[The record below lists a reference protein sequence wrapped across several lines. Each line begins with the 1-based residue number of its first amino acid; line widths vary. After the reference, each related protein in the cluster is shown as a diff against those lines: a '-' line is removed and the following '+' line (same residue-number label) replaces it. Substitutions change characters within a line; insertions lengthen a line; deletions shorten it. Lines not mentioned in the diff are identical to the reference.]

1 VKPIIQIAGG
11 LVIALVFGSAGY
23 FLGNHQ
29 ATLKLQTG
37 RADAPGNSPALVR
50 RSSTPPVDPA
60 KLRANLDAEKDALA
74 RFKMAEQQLEAWV
87 AKDPRDALAWL
98 ASQQPSGRRDEVIRM
113 ALNQYA
119 ETDAKGAA
127 DWALH
132 SLTGDDLNNT
142 LIAIAEGWAQ
152 ENGGE
157 AAAWFLALPATAER
171 DGAIEN
177 MFFAWASNEPAAALA
192 FLESHPATGD
202 LTPTLRRAALAGW
215 AKSDPQAA
223 VAASLTLSRANNDT
237 AQFANTLANW
247 ATMDLE
253 GSSQWLLANLPV
265 GSERTTA
272 AQELGII
279 FAQQSPEAGIAWLG
293 KLGAGAERD
302 AAASSLVAG
311 WARSS
316 PAEAAKW
323 AASQSSSKLS
333 EEAISE
339 IAHNFLLKDAAA
351 FQTWRAALPEGPL
364 KTQFNQAAI
373 AGAAG
378 EDK

>member
-1 VKPIIQIAGG
+1 M
-11 LVIALVFGSAGY
+11 
-23 FLGNHQ
+23 
-29 ATLKLQTG
+29 
-37 RADAPGNSPALVR
+37 
-50 RSSTPPVDPA
+50 
-60 KLRANLDAEKDALA
+60 KLRAKLDAERNALA

-98 ASQQPSGRRDEVIRM
+98 ASQQPSGRRDDVIRM

-132 SLTGDDLNNT
+132 HLTGDDLNNT
-142 LIAIAEGWAQ
+142 LIAIAESWAQ
-152 ENGGE
+152 ESGNE
-157 AAAWFLALPATAER
+157 AAPWFLALPATPER
-171 DGAIEN
+171 DAAIES
-177 MFFAWASNEPAAALA
+177 MFFSWASNEPAAALA
-192 FLESHPATGD
+192 FLESNASTGD
-202 LTPTLRRAALAGW
+202 LTPPLRRAALAGW

-223 VAASLTLSRANNDT
+223 VAASLASSRTHNDT

-253 GSSQWLLANLPV
+253 ASSHWLLANLPA
-265 GSERTTA
+265 GHERTEA
-272 AQELGII
+272 AQELAII
-279 FAQQSPEAGIAWLG
+279 FAQQSPAAGIAWLDQ
-293 KLGAGAERD
+293 LGAGAERD

-316 PAEAAKW
+316 PEEAAKW
-323 AASQSSSKLS
+323 AASQGSSKLS

-339 IAHNFLLKDAAA
+339 IAHNFQLKDAAA
-351 FQTWRAALPEGPL
+351 FQAWHAALADGPL
-364 KTQFNQAAI
+364 KTQFNQA
-373 AGAAG
+373 GAAG

>member
-1 VKPIIQIAGG
+1 MGPA
-11 LVIALVFGSAGY
+11 
-23 FLGNHQ
+23 
-29 ATLKLQTG
+29 
-37 RADAPGNSPALVR
+37 APGNSPALVR
-50 RSSTPPVDPA
+50 RSSSPAVEPA
-60 KLRANLDAEKDALA
+60 KLRARLDAEKNPLA

-87 AKDPRDALAWL
+87 AKDPRDALNWL
-98 ASQQPSGRRDEVIRM
+98 ASQQSSGRRDEVIRM
-113 ALNQYA
+113 ALKQYS

-127 DWALH
+127 GWALH
-132 SLTGDDLNNT
+132 NLTGDDLNNT
-142 LIAIAEGWAQ
+142 LIAIAENWAH

-192 FLESHPATGD
+192 YLDSNAGTGD

-223 VAASLTLSRANNDT
+223 VAASLALSRTSNDT

-253 GSSQWLLANLPV
+253 GSSQWLLANLPA
-265 GSERTTA
+265 GNERTEA

-279 FAQQSPEAGIAWLG
+279 FAQQSPEAGIAWLD

-302 AAASSLVAG
+302 AAASALVAG
-311 WARSS
+311 WARNS
-316 PAEAAKW
+316 PEEAAKW
-323 AASQSSSKLS
+323 AAKQSSSKLS
-333 EEAISE
+333 GEAISE
-339 IAHNFLLKDAAA
+339 IVHNFLLKDAAG
-351 FQTWRAALPEGPL
+351 FQVWRSALPDGPL
-364 KTQFNQAAI
+364 KNQFNQAAVP
-373 AGAAG
+373 GAAG